1 MMKINT
7 TEEYILLSVDEN
19 SFEDF
24 YQNFETQY
32 VNFKENHLIINFSLQ
47 KNVVE
52 KNISLFLSYASMHKK
67 NGMSF
72 VLICKNINIDAFP
85 EEFNIVPT
93 LQEAEDVIEMENIQ
107 RDLGF

>member
-1 MMKINT
+1 MKIHKK
-7 TEEYILLSVDEN
+7 EEFTLVVIDEN
-19 SFEDF
+19 NFTDF
-24 YQNFETQY
+24 YQNFEKQY
-32 VNFKENHLIINFSLQ
+32 VNIEENHLIIDFSSK

-52 KNISLFLSYASMHKK
+52 KNISLFLSYASMLKK

-72 VLICKNINIDAFP
+72 VIICKDIDLDAFP

-93 LQEAEDVIEMENIQ
+93 MQEAKDVIEMENIQ

>member
-1 MMKINT
+1 MKINI
-7 TEEYILLSVDEN
+7 TETYTLLTIDEN
-19 SFEDF
+19 SIEEF

-32 VNFKENHLIINFSLQ
+32 VKFEENHLIIDISSQ
-47 KNVVE
+47 KNVIE

-72 VLICKNINIDAFP
+72 VLVCKNIDIDAFP

-93 LQEAEDVIEMENIQ
+93 IHEAEDVIEMENIQ

>member
-1 MMKINT
+1 MKIDT
-7 TEEYILLSVDEN
+7 TESYTLVTVEEN
-19 SFEDF
+19 SFNEF
-24 YQNFETQY
+24 YQYFEKQY
-32 VNFKENHLIINFSLQ
+32 VNFQENHLIIDFSSQ

-72 VLICKNINIDAFP
+72 VLICTNIDIDAFP